1 MDELLALGLF
11 LLAGFV
17 ISKICSKLKLPAVTG
32 YLLAG
37 LFLGV
42 SFIDILPKNILLEL
56 EFLQDVALGFIAFN
70 IGESFN
76 LDKIKRLGGSV
87 IVITVIQAF
96 VTIIAVTIGV
106 YIVTSDLP
114 LSIVFGAL
122 SAATAPAATVNVINE
137 YKAKGKLT
145 NTILTVVALDDAVC
159 LFLFSIACAVSQ
171 SMISGHFNVSSALIA
186 PLREIILSL
195 LIGGIIGVLF
205 CFIEKKVRRD
215 KTQILIISC
224 ACVLFGAGIG
234 TYLELSSILVCMA
247 TGSVI
252 ANLCS
257 RYDRVFSM
265 TEEAVNPIYVVFFV
279 LAGYSLDLKVVVGI
293 GAIGIA
299 FVISRF
305 IGKILGAFIG
315 CSVARTDKVTR
326 NYLGMGL
333 MPMAGVGVGLA
344 VAASKMMP
352 NYSTL
357 FLNII
362 MGATFVFEIIGP
374 ILTAQGLKK
383 SGDIKITG
391 R

>member
-1 MDELLALGLF
+1 MDELLALGIF

-186 PLREIILSL
+186 PLKEIILSL

-279 LAGYSLDLKVVVGI
+279 LAGYSLGFESSCGNRSNRNCFCYFQVYWQNSWSI
-293 GAIGIA
+293 YWMQC
-299 FVISRF
+299 
-305 IGKILGAFIG
+305 GKN
-315 CSVARTDKVTR
+315 R
-326 NYLGMGL
+326 
-333 MPMAGVGVGLA
+333 
-344 VAASKMMP
+344 
-352 NYSTL
+352 
-357 FLNII
+357 
-362 MGATFVFEIIGP
+362 
-374 ILTAQGLKK
+374 
-383 SGDIKITG
+383 
-391 R
+391 